1 MPTYNK
7 LVRDRIPEIIEKS
20 EKRFRTAVLDAPTY
34 EKELRVKLK
43 EEMDELL
50 HAETTEERVEEM
62 ADLLEVVFA
71 LSRHYGVEPDEI
83 ERIRDRKYKERGG
96 FAEKILLIDVED
108 D

>member
-20 EKRFRTAVLDAPTY
+20 GKRFRTEVLDASTY
-34 EKELRVKLK
+34 EKELRVKLN
-43 EEMDELL
+43 EEKDELL
-50 HAETTEERVEEM
+50 QAETTEERVEEM
-62 ADLLEVVFA
+62 ADLLEVVYA

-83 ERIRDRKYKERGG
+83 ERVRERKYQERGG
-96 FAEKILLIDVED
+96 FAKKILLIDVED